1 MNITK
6 NVAGIQKICSKS
18 KIREELTGICFGDGK
33 AVATD
38 SFSLIE
44 VKSDL
49 LEGEAFILADLKVK
63 KEADV
68 QVVDGVAHI
77 VEAGKKTLIPVI
89 EGSFPDYE
97 KVMDDSEPLATI
109 KVNAK
114 YLANVCTALS
124 GFDPFSKVS
133 LSIKK
138 DRIEITTKGAD
149 GEVRA
154 IIMALTS

>member
-18 KIREELTGICFGDGK
+18 KIRKELTGVRFGDGK

-49 LEGEAFILADLKVK
+49 LEGDAFILADFKVK
-63 KEADV
+63 KEAYV

-77 VEAGKKTLIPVI
+77 VEAGKKMLAPVI
-89 EGSFPDYE
+89 EEIFPDYE
-97 KVMDDSEPLATI
+97 KVMDESEPLATI
-109 KVNAK
+109 KINAK
-114 YLANVCTALS
+114 YLANVCTAIS
-124 GFDPFSKVS
+124 GFDRSSKIA

-138 DRIEITTKGAD
+138 DRIEITTSGAD
-149 GEVRA
+149 GAVRA
-154 IIMALTS
+154 IIMAISN